1 MSRMVHES
9 KAEPK
14 VEERLVFLTGIS
26 GAGKSA
32 AMACLE
38 DMGFYC
44 ADNVPTVLIPD
55 FVRVM
60 RERREQI
67 PRVALVV
74 DVRERVFL
82 SDFLPIVEKLRNETP
97 RPEILFLE
105 ASDEVLLRRFSETKR
120 PHPLALDSRA
130 LDGIKQERELLADV
144 RNAAD
149 IVIDSSNFNHYQLR
163 DHLMTVFRAGH
174 KLVVSVVSF
183 GYKFGV
189 PLDADLIFD
198 VRFLRNPHY
207 VPSLKPLTGESE
219 AVDRYVFEPEEAR
232 RFFDM
237 LVSFIREMLPRYLKE
252 GKAYLNIGIGCTGG
266 KHRSVAVAKRL
277 ASAIEGSDWL
287 VTLTHRD
294 CLK

>member
-1 MSRMVHES
+1 VSRE
-9 KAEPK
+9 ARIP
-14 VEERLVFLTGIS
+14 EERLVFLTGIS

-55 FVRVM
+55 FVRVV

-82 SDFLPIVEKLRNETP
+82 SEFLPAVERLRTEKP
-97 RPEILFLE
+97 RPEVLFLE
-105 ASDEVLLRRFSETKR
+105 CSDEVLLRRFSETKR
-120 PHPLALDSRA
+120 PHPLALDTRA
-130 LDGIKQERELLADV
+130 LDGIKQERELLADI

-149 IVIDSSNFNHYQLR
+149 IIIDTTNFNHYQLR
-163 DHLMTVFRAGH
+163 DHLMTVFQAGH

-183 GYKFGV
+183 GYKFGI
-189 PLDADLIFD
+189 PLDSDLVFD

-219 AVDRYVFEPEEAR
+219 AVERYVFEDEGAG
-232 RFFDM
+232 RFFAM
-237 LVSFIREMLPRYLKE
+237 LVSFVKEMLPRYVRE

-277 ASAIEGSDWL
+277 AAELTSPDWK
-287 VTLTHRD
+287 VSLTHRD
-294 CLK
+294 CTK